1 MIRNRPGFADFTG
14 GPAVIAAY
22 RSLIERPQT
31 QLGRSCT
38 SKSPF
43 VSRRAAK
50 SLSRHGHHQDGTL
63 QAYHCPHCD
72 LWHLGHR
79 RSRRIRRS

>member
-1 MIRNRPGFADFTG
+1 MD
-14 GPAVIAAY
+14 
-22 RSLIERPQT
+22 
-31 QLGRSCT
+31 RSCT
-38 SKSPF
+38 SKSAF

-50 SLSRHGHHQDGTL
+50 TLSHQGRHQDGTL

-79 RSRRIRRS
+79 RARRTRRW